1 MKTIALVVCC
11 DTKQSEAD
19 YICRKIREYNC
30 LPLVIDTSTSP
41 DYKSTSD
48 ITREAVAEAGGK
60 DWSEMEDALKH
71 DKLELMCRGAA
82 AVANRL
88 YAEKKIDGILS
99 CGGLQNTTIGAAAM
113 KDLPIGFPKFILST
127 VATGQRTF
135 DQIVGAKDITVMPS
149 ISDFAG
155 INVVSKTVINNAVA
169 ALTGMVNNEGG
180 LIETDD
186 KPVIGTTLM
195 GATNDGVVNAV
206 KILEEAGKEVVSFH
220 STGAGGMSMDELITS
235 GVINSAM
242 DLTLH
247 EIVYEY
253 FGGGFGYSDNKR
265 LLAGIE
271 KGIPMLICPAGIDFI
286 CQWKN
291 DMFSD
296 IDKRKYNWHN
306 STLAHVKLNVREA
319 VDISNIII
327 ERLNMS
333 EKGKVRVII
342 PTDGFRSFSRK
353 GEALYDRE
361 VDDSIISTFKEK
373 LRKDIPLK
381 FVDANFMEMKFSM
394 FAAEEMLDLIKYNG
408 RI

>member
-30 LPLVIDTSTSP
+30 RPLVIDTSTSP

-48 ITREAVAEAGGK
+48 ITREAVAEAGGRL
-60 DWSEMEDALKH
+60 WSEMKGSLKH
-71 DKLELMCRGAA
+71 DLLELMCRGAEA
-82 AVANRL
+82 LVNRL
-88 YAEKKIDGILS
+88 FAEKNIDGILS

-180 LIETDD
+180 LIKTSD

-206 KILEEAGKEVVSFH
+206 KILENAGKDVVSFH
-220 STGAGGMSMDELITS
+220 STGAGGMAMDELITA
-235 GVINSAM
+235 GIINIAM

-247 EIVYEY
+247 EVVYEY
-253 FGGGFGYSDNKR
+253 FGGGFGYSENKR

-271 KGIPMLICPAGIDFI
+271 KKIPMLICPAGIDFI

-291 DMFSD
+291 EMFAD

-306 STLAHVKLNVREA
+306 STLAHVKLNKKEA

-361 VDDSIISTFKEK
+361 VDDAIINTFKEK
-373 LRKDIPLK
+373 LRKDIPVK
-381 FVDANFMEMKFSM
+381 CIDANFMEMEFSI
-394 FAAEEMLDLIKYNG
+394 FAAEEMQDLIKYSG